1 MPQSSHPVPRRTTLA
16 AVPLLALATGLAG
29 CRWGPAEDDEPQ
41 PTGSTAP
48 ARPDDDTVL
57 AATALAATLQVGDL
71 VARVAARH
79 RGLAGALA
87 DVTLMH
93 QAHADLL
100 AEAGEASE
108 EIAPRPVPGRSA
120 TALALV
126 LTEERGLQ
134 RTLAESAGGA
144 ASGSFARALAS
155 MSAAVAQQRTVLA
168 VPRVGATP

>member
-1 MPQSSHPVPRRTTLA
+1 MH
-16 AVPLLALATGLAG
+16 
-29 CRWGPAEDDEPQ
+29 
-41 PTGSTAP
+41 
-48 ARPDDDTVL
+48 
-57 AATALAATLQVGDL
+57 L

-100 AEAGEASE
+100 AEAGAASE
-108 EIAPRPVPGRSA
+108 EAAPRPVPGRSA

-144 ASGSFARALAS
+144 ASGSFARALARCPPRS
-155 MSAAVAQQRTVLA
+155 PSSAPCWPGCARGDA
-168 VPRVGATP
+168 